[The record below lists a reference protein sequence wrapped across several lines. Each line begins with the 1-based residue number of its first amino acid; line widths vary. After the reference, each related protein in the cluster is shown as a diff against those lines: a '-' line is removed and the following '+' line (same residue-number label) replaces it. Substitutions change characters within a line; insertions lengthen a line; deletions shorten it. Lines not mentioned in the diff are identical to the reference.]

1 MTTHFQLQLK
11 APSTEDFIAMREKVG
26 WGSVGAVDLIQAAE
40 QSLRNT
46 LFHVTI
52 YDHAEHLASPKL
64 VAMGR
69 VIGDGAMYFYIQDVV
84 VLPEYQGFGL
94 GDKTMQAIESYLEN
108 TVTTGAT
115 IGLLAAKGKEA
126 FYERYGYQ
134 QRNGESLG
142 LGMCKFVK

>member
-26 WGSVGAVDLIQAAE
+26 WGGLGFTAAE

-134 QRNGESLG
+134 QRNGENLG